1 MLYKLDVFSFWSFVF
16 ENKRWQLHCTK
27 RKYLLQKW
35 MNNGTANDNG
45 YQMPQQ
51 IKDISSKILATLM
64 KNNETANIGRPS
76 KLLRGQSTPPSPRR
90 L

>member
-1 MLYKLDVFSFWSFVF
+1 
-16 ENKRWQLHCTK
+16 
-27 RKYLLQKW
+27 

-64 KNNETANIGRPS
+64 KNNETANMEGFKTPKRAEYIPPCRLRIFSATRAWGGIFNIKVFFSLDAIPQILDT
-76 KLLRGQSTPPSPRR
+76 KLL
-90 L
+90 

>member
-1 MLYKLDVFSFWSFVF
+1 
-16 ENKRWQLHCTK
+16 
-27 RKYLLQKW
+27 

-64 KNNETANIGRPS
+64 KNNETANIGRPPIY
-76 KLLRGQSTPPSPRR
+76 GGVQNP
-90 L
+90 